1 LPRLVPVLGLCAAIA
16 WSILGAGCGRT
27 QDGWAFERALL
38 DADRIADDERWVEA
52 REAYL
57 AIAPDATRDD
67 LLRYIRFRV
76 ALMDHRRGAWD
87 EALAGY
93 AAVYRHPHSIH
104 DQYAGRALLRSGEL
118 VLEAWD
124 DREAWHDLMVATI
137 RTYPN
142 TTSADDALFDLRRWY
157 VEQGRAF
164 ELTELLAEL
173 FVPLSDT
180 EIGDNLAYWSAR
192 IVHEELGLLDE
203 ALPLYWTVAWNYHRS
218 ALVDDSIW
226 RITEVYRELG
236 RIDDEY
242 RVLLDFI
249 DGREVSWVMADYESE
264 YYSDTL
270 NRLAEIHEE
279 REEWLEAI
287 GMWRRYQRTYPLSLR
302 NDDIW
307 YHIIELHMTRGSN
320 ADAEK
325 AWLAMRDEYPDS
337 RWVPRARDLIDGRG
351 GDW

>member
-1 LPRLVPVLGLCAAIA
+1 MSLRFIVLGLCAAFA
-16 WSILGAGCGRT
+16 VAVAGSGCGRT

-38 DADRIADDERWVEA
+38 EVDRLADDERWDEA
-52 REAYL
+52 RAGYL

-67 LLRYIRFRV
+67 LLRYIRYRV

-87 EALAGY
+87 DALAGY
-93 AAVYRHPHSIH
+93 AAVYRQPNSVH
-104 DQYAGRALLRSGEL
+104 DEYAGRAMLRSAEL

-124 DREAWHDLMVATI
+124 DRDTWHDLMVATI

-157 VEQGRAF
+157 VGEGRAF
-164 ELTELLAEL
+164 EFTAILAEL
-173 FVPLSDT
+173 FVPLADT
-180 EIGDNLAYWSAR
+180 EIADNLVYWSAR
-192 IVHEELGLLDE
+192 IVEEELGLLDE

-226 RITEVYRELG
+226 RLCGVYRELG

-264 YYSDTL
+264 YYGDTL
-270 NRLAEIHEE
+270 YRLAEIHESRGE
-279 REEWLEAI
+279 LLEAV

-302 NDDIW
+302 NDDLW
-307 YHIIELHMTRGSN
+307 YHIVELHLERG
-320 ADAEK
+320 ARGDAEK
-325 AWLAMRDEYPDS
+325 AYLALRDEYPDS
-337 RWVPRARDLIDGRG
+337 RWVQRARDLIDGRG